1 MNNHQN
7 KNYIIIGANGG
18 IGSELVNSLS
28 SLGAN
33 LHLIIRGESKNLTGK
48 SYNCDASNFDDMLK
62 IFEEIEKTCGKIDG
76 VVNCAGSMLIKAAH
90 LTSEEEFDN
99 QINQNLKTAF
109 SSVRAAGKLM
119 SNYGGAVI
127 LISSSVADIGIY
139 NHEAISAAKAGI
151 NGLVRSAAS
160 SYASNNL
167 RFNALSLGLVETPMT
182 EGLTNSNLAL
192 EVSISMHPLGR
203 LGKAK
208 DAVSMIIWLLDSDND
223 WVTGQIYNVDGGLST
238 VRTKIKL

>member
-18 IGSELVNSLS
+18 IGSALSDSLS

-33 LHLIIRGESKNLTGK
+33 LYLITKSESRNPNIK
-48 SYNCDASNFDDMLK
+48 SYKCDVSNFEETLK
-62 IFEEIEKTCGKIDG
+62 IFEEIEKNCSKIDG

-90 LTSEEEFDN
+90 LTSEEEFDI

-109 SSVRAAGKLM
+109 STVRAAGKLM
-119 SNYGGAVI
+119 SNYGGSVI
-127 LISSSVADIGIY
+127 LMSSSVASVGIY

-151 NGLVRSAAS
+151 NGLTMSAAS

-167 RFNALSLGLVETPMT
+167 RFNAVSLGLVETPMT
-182 EGLTNSNLAL
+182 EGLTNSEIAL
-192 EVSISMHPLGR
+192 EVSKSMHPLGR
-203 LGKAK
+203 LGKMK
-208 DAVSMIIWLLDSDND
+208 DAVSMIMWLLDSNND

-238 VRTKIKL
+238 VRTKIKI